1 ITRADGTILAK
12 SFPKFFNYGEREIEI
27 PLEPFKV
34 TEKQDGSLGVSYL
47 IDNTPYIATR
57 GSFTSDQAI
66 KATQILR
73 EKYASFQFNPA
84 YTYLFEIIYRE
95 NRVVVDYGNMEDLVL
110 LAVINTETGEEY
122 DIHDSSWVDSWPF
135 PVVKHYDGI
144 KDIAQLREMERENAE
159 GFVIRFA
166 SGLRLK
172 IKHAEYLRLHSI
184 LTHVNARVIWEL
196 LRNKQPFDDLLQ
208 EVPDEFYAWVTATR
222 ENLLQQFAAIEAQCQ
237 AIVAPVRGISTRKE
251 QAAIVGKERY
261 SGIIFRM
268 LDEKDYADS
277 IWKLLRPEA
286 ERPFR
291 DDEA

>member
-1 ITRADGTILAK
+1 
-12 SFPKFFNYGEREIEI
+12 
-27 PLEPFKV
+27 
-34 TEKQDGSLGVSYL
+34 
-47 IDNTPYIATR
+47 
-57 GSFTSDQAI
+57 
-66 KATQILR
+66 
-73 EKYASFQFNPA
+73 
-84 YTYLFEIIYRE
+84 
-95 NRVVVDYGNMEDLVL
+95 M
-110 LAVINTETGEEY
+110 
-122 DIHDSSWVDSWPF
+122 
-135 PVVKHYDGI
+135 
-144 KDIAQLREMERENAE
+144 REMERENAE